1 MINIFKKIKEKN
13 KCMKGWDISPENC
26 NPYRDLN
33 GLSWIEKYII
43 WGEKLIGTFNNG
55 LDIAKLRICE
65 LLNISGENIQIKAQ
79 R

>member
-13 KCMKGWDISPENC
+13 KCMKCWEISPENY

-33 GLSWIEKYII
+33 GLSWIGKYII
-43 WGEKLIGTFNNG
+43 WSEKLIGRLNNQ

-65 LLNISGENIQIKAQ
+65 LLDISRENIQIKAQ